1 MEESIQKMLSLLRIE
16 FYVVLAS
23 AFIPVVLGELNL
35 VPVGELADDR
45 KAEYVFNVI
54 VILQMI
60 ITVPFALKIFS
71 LNTKKS
77 LHRYTL
83 EKALLTYHRWSVIR
97 LCLLLAST
105 IAGVMSYYFTFSTT
119 GLLCAAITFL
129 TIIYCYPS
137 YHHLRQ
143 YIDDCRNDLS

>member
-23 AFIPVVLGELNL
+23 AFIPVAIGELNL

-97 LCLLLAST
+97 LCLLLASF
-105 IAGVMSYYFTFSTT
+105 AFAFCWQVQ
-119 GLLCAAITFL
+119 LWV
-129 TIIYCYPS
+129 
-137 YHHLRQ
+137 
-143 YIDDCRNDLS
+143 

>member
-105 IAGVMSYYFTFSTT
+105 VVGVISYYFTFNTT

-137 YHHLRQ
+137 CHHLRQ

>member
-60 ITVPFALKIFS
+60 ITVPFAL
-71 LNTKKS
+71 NATGKKRKRRGGGERIS
-77 LHRYTL
+77 QPH
-83 EKALLTYHRWSVIR
+83 SI
-97 LCLLLAST
+97 
-105 IAGVMSYYFTFSTT
+105 
-119 GLLCAAITFL
+119 
-129 TIIYCYPS
+129 
-137 YHHLRQ
+137 Q
-143 YIDDCRNDLS
+143 

>member
-1 MEESIQKMLSLLRIE
+1 MEQSIQKLLSLLRIE

-23 AFIPVVLGELNL
+23 AFIPVALGEFNL
-35 VPVGELADDR
+35 LPVGELADDR
-45 KAEYVFNVI
+45 KAEYVFNVV

-77 LHRYTL
+77 LHRYTF
-83 EKALLTYHRWSVIR
+83 EKALLTYHRWSVLR

-105 IAGVMSYYFTFSTT
+105 IVGVMSYYLTFSTT

-137 YHHLRQ
+137 SHHLRQ

>member
-1 MEESIQKMLSLLRIE
+1 MLSLLRIE

-23 AFIPVVLGELNL
+23 AFIPVAI
-35 VPVGELADDR
+35 GELADDR

-83 EKALLTYHRWSVIR
+83 EKVLLTYHRWSVIR

-105 IAGVMSYYFTFSTT
+105 IVGVMS
-119 GLLCAAITFL
+119 
-129 TIIYCYPS
+129 
-137 YHHLRQ
+137 
-143 YIDDCRNDLS
+143 